1 MNAATGAAQ
10 HSASVLPSVDVQT
23 LATAAIAGAFATL
36 AFDLFGQWLSPTL
49 GFAKLA
55 PVPLAN
61 AVINTVAGAKLGAG
75 YLAHVLTGVVF
86 YSVAYFLIV
95 RPLWRATVPAVPE
108 VAVGALYGIALWA
121 FALYGMAHLV
131 AGQQPFLSFTGI
143 TWVALVGH
151 ALYGVVLVTVARM
164 REAR

>member
-1 MNAATGAAQ
+1 MNAATGAVARPT
-10 HSASVLPSVDVQT
+10 SVLPSIDVQT
-23 LATAAIAGAFATL
+23 LTTAVIAGAFATL

-49 GFAKLA
+49 GFSKLA

-75 YLAHVLTGVVF
+75 YLVHVLTGVLF
-86 YSVAYFLIV
+86 YAVGYFLVV

-108 VAVGALYGIALWA
+108 IVVGALYGIALWA
-121 FALYGMAHLV
+121 FALYGMAHLI
-131 AGQQPFLSFTGI
+131 AGQKPFLGFTGI

-151 ALYGVVLVTVARM
+151 ALYGMVLVTVVRM